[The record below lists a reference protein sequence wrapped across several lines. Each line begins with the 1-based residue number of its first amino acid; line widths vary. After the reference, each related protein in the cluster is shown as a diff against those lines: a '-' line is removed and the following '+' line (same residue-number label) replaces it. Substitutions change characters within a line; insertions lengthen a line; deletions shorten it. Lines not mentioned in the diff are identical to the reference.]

1 MDFNVRLN
9 SELDAKQA
17 ISEVRREIAL
27 AAYKSGKYSLGYCAD
42 LAGMFL
48 EDFILFLGKNSIS
61 IYGDT
66 VNDVLAGLENA

>member
-27 AAYKSGKYSLGYCAD
+27 AAYKSGDYSLGYCAD

-48 EDFILFLGKNSIS
+48 EDFIVFLGKNDIS

-66 VNDVLAGLENA
+66 VSDVLAGLENA